1 MASAAPPVVPL
12 AALNAMDLQ
21 AFLAAFGDIA
31 GALPSVAAPSHAL
44 PSAAAPSH
52 SLPVAAAP
60 SHALRLPSE
69 KSEWVAARAH
79 ESLPFATKVQLNY
92 YHLSPFFLA
101 A

>member
-31 GALPSVAAPSHAL
+31 GALPSV
-44 PSAAAPSH
+44 AAPSH

-79 ESLPFATKVQLNY
+79 ESLPFATKVQLSY
-92 YHLSPFFLA
+92 YHLSPFFLTA
-101 A
+101 